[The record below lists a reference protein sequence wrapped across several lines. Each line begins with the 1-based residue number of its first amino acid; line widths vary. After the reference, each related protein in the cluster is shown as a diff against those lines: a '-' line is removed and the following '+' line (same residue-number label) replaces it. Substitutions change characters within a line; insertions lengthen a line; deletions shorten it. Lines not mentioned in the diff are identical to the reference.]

1 MKRLLVIITFFATA
15 LTIFVIG
22 ILLYNYK
29 CRKVIISSI
38 GKEVYFTNKRP
49 DSAKTCVPAAYTSYG
64 DVILGSFRLKGKS
77 HQKPYFI
84 HKTSLTNS
92 GLIVSKKW
100 CSDFGFEQH
109 TLVNK
114 GRACQFSKDPNR
126 RFRRALCCKKN
137 NKSEYYIIESTYPMT
152 MTQFAAECSK
162 HAYYAVNLDMGTYGY
177 GRVNGKVCSWWTI
190 FWKNKQTNWIYTN

>member
-64 DVILGSFRLKGKS
+64 DVILGSFRLKGKN

-92 GLIVSKKW
+92 GLIVSKN
-100 CSDFGFEQH
+100 GARI
-109 TLVNK
+109 LVL
-114 GRACQFSKDPNR
+114 SSI
-126 RFRRALCCKKN
+126 L
-137 NKSEYYIIESTYPMT
+137 S
-152 MTQFAAECSK
+152 
-162 HAYYAVNLDMGTYGY
+162 
-177 GRVNGKVCSWWTI
+177 
-190 FWKNKQTNWIYTN
+190 